1 MNPLFPGKLSNI
13 APPLLLFTL
22 LLVSDRATKLWALA
36 SFSETLGG
44 GPILSLGLRFNRGIS
59 FSFFTGYPS
68 VGAAMAITAIT
79 LLALFCAKAKATRR
93 TPGVIFLWAGA
104 ICNLLDR
111 LLYGYVVDWFRVL
124 LYMNLADLWL
134 IAGALLVLRSL
145 GAESR

>member
-1 MNPLFPGKLSNI
+1 
-13 APPLLLFTL
+13 
-22 LLVSDRATKLWALA
+22 
-36 SFSETLGG
+36 
-44 GPILSLGLRFNRGIS
+44 
-59 FSFFTGYPS
+59 
-68 VGAAMAITAIT
+68 MAITAIT